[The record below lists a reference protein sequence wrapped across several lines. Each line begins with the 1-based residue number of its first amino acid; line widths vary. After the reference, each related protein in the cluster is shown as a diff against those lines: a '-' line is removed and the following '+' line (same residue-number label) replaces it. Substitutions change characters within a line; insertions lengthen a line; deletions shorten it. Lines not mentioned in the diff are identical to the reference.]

1 MLTTSKYIMHR
12 SSTRC
17 AFCNQP
23 LVPAMAVLNFGG
35 PQTVSTSVQNFA
47 RTTLSK
53 RGFEHSIPSRLQ
65 VLRPI
70 LPNSNRRVRKVTV
83 DFFALTC
90 SGGS

>member
-17 AFCNQP
+17 AFATSH

-53 RGFEHSIPSRLQ
+53 RGF
-65 VLRPI
+65 
-70 LPNSNRRVRKVTV
+70 SNRRVRKVTV

>member
-1 MLTTSKYIMHR
+1 MLTTSKYIMHG
-12 SSTRC
+12 SSARC
-17 AFCNQP
+17 TFCNKP
-23 LVPAMAVLNFGG
+23 FVPAMAMLNFGG
-35 PQTVSTSVQNFA
+35 QRTVSTSVQNFA